1 MGLAPQIQLTPVAGL
16 VFDRSLGHQFK
27 ALTSPSGDYYWKP
40 HLMALIRRCPNLAY
54 FLPSAEFCDSGARV
68 LFTRFSGNDE
78 LLTKTIGLDEP
89 GVKLPE
95 SAYAKLQAALV
106 EFKSMA
112 GAPGLTPEESRFIS
126 DFRLPDRQQFP
137 GAYRVLK
144 TKWYASDRLFV
155 LWGLEP
161 GNAGGVPVIKILAG
175 AGNAPSTRPNG
186 NGGLGDAGA
195 KPGASTGSSSA
206 QSSPPPAPGTGG
218 TRSNGSVAAAL
229 GAGLGT
235 GLGAGVIASG
245 VGNGIRSGGAGG
257 GGYGVGNG
265 TMVVT
270 HGRSRWWGCL
280 WLLLPLLLLLLLVLL
295 LSQCAPTSCSDGA
308 VVTPDRKENKPE
320 PVPDTPPY
328 KPTPTPPSAPYV
340 PPHKP
345 EEPTKPKWWREEV
358 MPEEKKARA
367 GQIIPLPKR
376 TPLAPG
382 AFEVYIHKPTE
393 LIQRPRAVGV
403 HLGLRYHGEGR
414 IKNVTWTLADGVK
427 EQGEFLDELVP
438 FDGYLVASTEIDVAY
453 TYVDANGVEREDGF
467 SFRYSLEGAVTFKE
481 QIGEAEDKRTPE
493 EKEKARKLEKA
504 ADAQRAGA

>member
-1 MGLAPQIQLTPVAGL
+1 MALVPEIQRSPVAGL
-16 VFDRSLGHQFK
+16 VFDRNLGHQFK
-27 ALTSPSGDYYWKP
+27 ALTSPSGEFYWKP

-78 LLTKTIGLDEP
+78 LLTKTVGLDEP

-95 SAYAKLQAALV
+95 SAYSKLQDALA

-112 GAPGLTPEESRFIS
+112 GGPGLTPEESRFIS
-126 DFRLPDRQQFP
+126 EFRLPDRKQFP

-144 TKWYASDRLFV
+144 TSWYSSDRLFV

-206 QSSPPPAPGTGG
+206 QSSPPPSPGTGG
-218 TRSNGSVAAAL
+218 TRSNGSAAAAL
-229 GAGLGT
+229 GAGLGA
-235 GLGAGVIASG
+235 GAFGGG
-245 VGNGIRSGGAGG
+245 VGNGAGSGGAAG
-257 GGYGVGNG
+257 GGYGVGDG
-265 TMVVT
+265 TTVVT

-280 WLLLPLLLLLLLVLL
+280 WLLLPLLLLLLLILL

-308 VVTPDRKENKPE
+308 VVTSYDKEEEKKKPE
-320 PVPDTPPY
+320 PVPLSPPY
-328 KPTPTPPSAPYV
+328 KPAPHPHSPPTV
-340 PPHKP
+340 PPQKP
-345 EEPTKPKWWREEV
+345 EVPNKQKWWREEV
-358 MPEEKKARA
+358 VPEEKKARS
-367 GQIIPLPKR
+367 GQLVPLPKR

-403 HLGLRYHGEGR
+403 HLGLRYHGEGQ

-453 TYVDANGVEREDGF
+453 TYTDANGVEREDGF

-493 EKEKARKLEKA
+493 EKEKGRKLEKA
-504 ADAQRAGA
+504 SEARRAGA